1 MAGSPDGQCRP
12 LENMAHSGKIV
23 LLSKSG
29 YCSERDDAFL
39 RELLQNRIE
48 LFCVL
53 GQDADKWEDA
63 LDWICVGDDGDGQ
76 HLIITTCHRNESL
89 EEVVAFAQMFETSNK
104 HAVQVVER

>member
-1 MAGSPDGQCRP
+1 MPY
-12 LENMAHSGKIV
+12 SGKIV

-29 YCSERDDAFL
+29 YRSERDDGFL
-39 RELLQNRIE
+39 RELLQDRIE

-63 LDWICVGDDGDGQ
+63 LDWISIDEDGNGE

-89 EEVVAFAQMFETSNK
+89 EEVIAFAQMFKTGHE
-104 HAVQVVER
+104 HAVQLVER